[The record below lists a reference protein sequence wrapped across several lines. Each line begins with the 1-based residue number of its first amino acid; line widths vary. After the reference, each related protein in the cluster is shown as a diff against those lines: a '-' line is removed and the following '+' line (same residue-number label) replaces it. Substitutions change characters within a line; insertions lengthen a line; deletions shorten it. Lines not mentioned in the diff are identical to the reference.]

1 MTAHLDDLRELLP
14 DWRRRLRATNTAP
27 STVKDYL
34 DIGEKYVTFLVESGL
49 PTVVGA
55 EDDAKVHRAS
65 LETFFE
71 HMLSRPNLRTGKP
84 LSPAY
89 VAKHYRSLQQLYRWL
104 ADVEEIIS
112 RSPFDKMS
120 PPEVPA
126 VPVPVLTVE
135 QLRALLLS
143 CQGKT
148 FEQVRDRA
156 LIWAFI
162 DTGIRADEM
171 ATQTIDDE
179 DPNAPHP
186 DFEMDVLYVLGKGRR
201 PRAVPFSAKTGEALR
216 RYLRARRRH
225 SRAGET
231 TALWVGRKGALTGDG
246 IRSILDR
253 RAEDTGIPKL
263 YPHLFRHTFAHRWLA
278 GGGNEGDLM
287 RLAGWRS
294 REMVDRY
301 AASAADERAREAY
314 RRLHLD
320 DDL

>member
-1 MTAHLDDLRELLP
+1 MTADLDDLRELLP
-14 DWRRRLRATNTAP
+14 DWRRHLNARNKGK
-27 STVKDYL
+27 STINDYL
-34 DIGEKYVTFLVESGL
+34 DIGEKYVAWLVENAL
-49 PTVVGA
+49 TTTVGA
-55 EDDAKVHRAS
+55 EDDEKVHRAS

-71 HMLSRPNLRTGKP
+71 HMLSRPNARTGKT

-89 VAKHYRSLQQLYRWL
+89 VAKYYRSLQQFYRWL
-104 ADVEEIIS
+104 SDVEELVS

-120 PPEVPA
+120 PPEVPP
-126 VPVPVLTVE
+126 VPVPVLTVD
-135 QLRALLLS
+135 QLKALLLS
-143 CQGKT
+143 CQGKS
-148 FEQVRDRA
+148 FEQIRDRA

-186 DFEMDVLYVLGKGRR
+186 DFDQDVLHVLGKGRR
-201 PRAVPFSAKTGEALR
+201 PRAAPFGPKTAEALR
-216 RYLRARRRH
+216 RYLRARRKH
-225 SRAGET
+225 KRATET
-231 TALWVGRKGALTGDG
+231 TALWIGRKGALTGDG

-253 RAEDTGIPKL
+253 RAEDAGVPKI

-294 REMVDRY
+294 REMLDRY
-301 AASAADERAREAY
+301 AASAADERARAAY
-314 RRLHLD
+314 RRLELD
-320 DDL
+320 SDL